1 MIDTM
6 AERGDID
13 RVREA
18 TDLVELIS
26 EVTKVKKSGRSYMA
40 VCPFH
45 QEKTASMS
53 VDRARGLYHCFGC
66 GKGGDVFDFVR
77 ETRGVEFGEALDMLA
92 TKAGITLVR
101 DPDEARKRGR
111 RAAAI
116 DALRRSVD
124 IYHQRLKKSAE
135 AGPARAYLRARGYDV
150 DLIDEWKLGFA
161 GLNWDTLSKNL
172 ISGGVEERAAVDAGL
187 GRRGRHG
194 LYDVFRGRLM
204 FPIHDLRGD
213 PIGFGGREL
222 DEVDR
227 SQTNNPDAKYVNSA
241 DSIVYQKSR
250 VLFALDRARLAM
262 GADDVAV
269 VVEGYTDVI
278 AMHQAGVKT
287 AVATC
292 GTALGDGHF
301 DLLRR
306 FTERVVLAFDS
317 DEAGSK
323 AALRSDDLESPFRL
337 DLDLRVAVMPDGL
350 DPADLYQEGR
360 ADELVKSVE
369 TARPLLEHRIES
381 EVRRHDLTGPEGRA
395 RALHAAAEQ
404 TRRVT
409 DPIARREYTRFV
421 ARLIG
426 VDLGTVEQ
434 ALRSRGR
441 SGGPPRTAPEK
452 PLDRA
457 ESELLR
463 VVLGNPAGMEISAS
477 DFTDERLRAAFSA
490 VADQLATAAP
500 GTPLDPSQVGDPAL
514 QTIIRSLAM
523 DPRPLPDWSDMRR
536 RVRLRRLDSE
546 IDAIEAELAE
556 MEEGSQTHS
565 ESLRRLIAL
574 QQEKRSFGQ

>member
-1 MIDTM
+1 M

-18 TDLVELIS
+18 TDIVELIS
-26 EVTKVKKSGRSYMA
+26 EVTKVKRSGRSYMA

-45 QEKTASMS
+45 EEKTPSMS

-66 GKGGDVFDFVR
+66 GVGGDVFKFVQ

-92 TKAGITLVR
+92 NKAGIQLVR

-111 RAAAI
+111 RASAV
-116 DALRRSVD
+116 DALRRAIDV
-124 IYHQRLKKSAE
+124 YHQRLKKSAD
-135 AGPARAYLRARGYDV
+135 AGPARAYLRNRGYDV

-161 GLNWDTLSKNL
+161 GTDWDTLSKTL
-172 ISGGVEERAAVDAGL
+172 RTSGIDDRSMTDAGL
-187 GRRGRHG
+187 GRAGRHG

-213 PIGFGGREL
+213 PIGFGGRKI

-227 SQTNNPDAKYVNSA
+227 SHTNNPDAKYVNSA

-250 VLFALDRARLAM
+250 VLFGLDRARQAM
-262 GADDVAV
+262 SGDEPAV
-269 VVEGYTDVI
+269 IVEGYTDVI
-278 AMHQAGVKT
+278 AMHGVGVKT

-360 ADELVKSVE
+360 GPELVKAVE

-381 EVRRHDLTGPEGRA
+381 EVARHDLGGPEGRA
-395 RALHAAAEQ
+395 RALHASVAQ
-404 TRRVT
+404 LRRVG

-426 VDLGTVEQ
+426 VDLTTVE
-434 ALRSRGR
+434 AAMGSDPRSRAADR
-441 SGGPPRTAPEK
+441 AAPEK

-457 ESELLR
+457 EVELLR
-463 VVLGNPAGMEISAS
+463 VVLGNPAGMEISAG
-477 DFTDERLRAAFSA
+477 DFADERVRDAFRA
-490 VADQLATAAP
+490 VEPQLAGTPP
-500 GTPLDPSQVGDPAL
+500 GSPLDPSLVADQAL
-514 QTIIRSLAM
+514 QTMIRGLAL
-523 DPRPLPDWSDMRR
+523 DPRPLPDWADMRQM
-536 RVRLRRLDSE
+536 VRLRRLDAQ
-546 IDAIEAELAE
+546 IDALEAKLDL
-556 MEEGSQTHS
+556 EEQGTETHS
-565 ESLRRLIAL
+565 DYLRRLIAL
-574 QQEKRSFGQ
+574 QQEKRSSAQ